1 MFNSCLDTIFTVD
14 EYDIQ
19 LDGIILAK
27 FRLLTKIDNYKLMN
41 SSIGNFYNDDK
52 GIKPSIAKELQIG
65 RAHV

>member
-14 EYDIQ
+14 EYEIQ

-52 GIKPSIAKELQIG
+52 GIQTINCKKNY
-65 RAHV
+65 H